1 MREVELYKDQK
12 VYKINLFGLTREMP
26 LVKVDD
32 GIWIASDAELV
43 LGDTEFIEKAAVNIA
58 KLIQPYNPE
67 VLVTPEAKSIA
78 FAYEVSKQLG
88 HRRFVIARKSV
99 KAYMKDYLI
108 ETVKSITTKG
118 EQKLVLTKESAEY
131 IKGKRVCII
140 DDVVSTGG
148 TILALKALVKKAGGK
163 IVCEAAIWKEGPWY
177 RGSNLIF
184 VDILPIFVS
193 EDRVKEFEEN
203 IERKIGERWR

>member
-1 MREVELYKDQK
+1 MKEIELYKGQR
-12 VYKINLFGLTREMP
+12 VYKINLFGLIREMP
-26 LVKVDD
+26 LVKVGD

-43 LGDTEFIEKAAVNIA
+43 LGDTEFIEKAAIGIA

-88 HRRFVIARKSV
+88 HRRFVITRKSV

-118 EQKLVLTKESAEY
+118 EQKLVLTKEDAEY

-148 TILALKALVKKAGGK
+148 TIQALKALVNKAGGK
-163 IVCEAAIWKEGPWY
+163 IVCEATI
-177 RGSNLIF
+177 
-184 VDILPIFVS
+184 
-193 EDRVKEFEEN
+193 
-203 IERKIGERWR
+203 